1 MKREEPSF
9 DKYVHHHIFILTQYK
24 IRSFFSR
31 PEQNCGVQS
40 DRSATHSRHQVVQK
54 WKRNQG
60 LYNNSMFSLEIRLLI
75 CALFFKRISFKTN
88 IRIFIWIFLWNYYFE
103 LISIMCMPFP
113 LELCSAIKVYKKAGG
128 ESQTAI
134 ALFQTLS
141 FTFQTEF
148 HRQADFFP
156 FKF

>member
-1 MKREEPSF
+1 
-9 DKYVHHHIFILTQYK
+9 
-24 IRSFFSR
+24 
-31 PEQNCGVQS
+31 
-40 DRSATHSRHQVVQK
+40 
-54 WKRNQG
+54 
-60 LYNNSMFSLEIRLLI
+60 
-75 CALFFKRISFKTN
+75 
-88 IRIFIWIFLWNYYFE
+88 
-103 LISIMCMPFP
+103 MCMPFP